1 MESLA
6 AELIGHELY
15 NQISAASWSLYT
27 TASDYARTRGLILA
41 DTKFEFGLVSEGSEK
56 KLILIDELLTM
67 DSSRYWPL
75 DGYKPGGAQPSFDK
89 QYLRDWLVSVGFR
102 KGFESGPP
110 GKEGEGWVI
119 DEKIVKGTR
128 QRYAEAVDLLTE

>member
-1 MESLA
+1 M
-6 AELIGHELY
+6 
-15 NQISAASWSLYT
+15 NLYT

-41 DTKFEFGLVSEGSEK
+41 DTKFEFGLVKEKSTK

-75 DGYKPGGAQPSFDK
+75 DEYKPGGVQPSFDK

-102 KGFESGPP
+102 KGLESGPL
-110 GKEGEGWVI
+110 GKEEEGWI
-119 DEKIVKGTR
+119 INEDIVKGTR
-128 QRYAEAVDLLTE
+128 QRYAEAVDLLTK